1 MAKIKSAEMLRQ
13 EKFLKMTTEPV
24 EKLILKLAIP
34 TIISMLVTTFY
45 NMADTYFVGQIGA
58 GLELAERQQMQ
69 EAAISAVGVV
79 MSLMAV
85 IQAFGFFFGHG
96 SGNYVSRALGK
107 NDIKSAETVAT
118 SGFFYAVLTG
128 LIITVLGLIF
138 NNEVAS
144 VLGCNPD
151 FKKETLQYMNII
163 LIGAPFN
170 MAALVLNN
178 QMRFQG
184 NATFAVIGI
193 SSGAILNI
201 GLDAWFVLGLQM
213 GVAGAALAT
222 VIGQVVSFIL
232 LFVGIEKSDCIKIRF
247 KNFRFNKF
255 STLEIL
261 RGGLPSLGRQGLS
274 SVSIACL
281 NNMAKGYG
289 TPAIAAMSV
298 VSRIMLFA
306 ASTIIGFGQGFQP
319 VCGFNYGAKLYSR
332 VKKSFWFCVKWAF
345 VFIIGISIPAFI
357 FSRQITGVFSESEE
371 IARIATVGMRYQLV
385 TFPVMSWVV
394 MSNMM
399 LQTMGRVVSATILAI
414 ARNGLA
420 FIPAILILPLIFEF
434 TGVMLAQPVA
444 DVLTLIIS
452 VPVTIKVLHE
462 ISDESGVHTLDK
474 NCLNKAE

>member
-1 MAKIKSAEMLRQ
+1 MSEIKNAEALRH
-13 EKFLKMTTEPV
+13 EKFLKMTTQPV

-58 GLELAERQQMQ
+58 GMELAVRQQMQ

-96 SGNYVSRALGK
+96 SGNFVSRALGQ
-107 NDIKSAETVAT
+107 NDVKSAETVAT
-118 SGFFYAVLTG
+118 SGFFYAVITG
-128 LIITVLGLIF
+128 VLITVFGLIF
-138 NNEVAS
+138 DEQLAG

-151 FKKETLQYMNII
+151 FLDETLEYMNII
-163 LIGAPFN
+163 LLGAPIN
-170 MAALVLNN
+170 MASLVLNN

-184 NATFAVIGI
+184 NATFAVVGI
-193 SSGAILNI
+193 SLGAILNI
-201 GLDAWFVLGLQM
+201 VLDAWFVLGLDM
-213 GVAGAALAT
+213 GVKGAALAT
-222 VIGQVVSFIL
+222 IIGQAVSFIL
-232 LFVGIEKSDCIKIRF
+232 LLIGIEKSDCIKIRF
-247 KNFRFNKF
+247 KNLRFNKLTV
-255 STLEIL
+255 SEIC

-289 TPAIAAMSV
+289 TPAVAAMSV

-306 ASTIIGFGQGFQP
+306 ASTLIGFGQGFQP
-319 VCGFNYGAKLYSR
+319 VCGFNYGAKLYDR

-357 FSRQITGVFSESEE
+357 FSKQISGVFSESDE
-371 IARIATVGMRYQLV
+371 IARIAGVAMRYQLV

-399 LQTMGRVVSATILAI
+399 LQTMGKVFSATVLAI
-414 ARNGLA
+414 ARNGLT
-420 FIPAILILPLIFEF
+420 FIPAVLVLPHIFDF
-434 TGVMLAQPVA
+434 TGVMLSQPVA
-444 DVLTLIIS
+444 DVLALAIS
-452 VPVTIKVLHE
+452 VPVTIKVLRE
-462 ISDESGVHTLDK
+462 LENESKLK
-474 NCLNKAE
+474 PNE